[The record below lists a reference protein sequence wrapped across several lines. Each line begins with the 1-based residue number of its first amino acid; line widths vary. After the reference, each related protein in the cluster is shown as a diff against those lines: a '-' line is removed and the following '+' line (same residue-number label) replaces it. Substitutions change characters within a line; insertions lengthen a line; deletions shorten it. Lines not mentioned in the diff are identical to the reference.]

1 MHPYF
6 YPYVLAP
13 VFIRR
18 NLKGLSSKTDTVV
31 GTYCPFMLL
40 AQDVVQTP
48 DRNIRGQACPHPL
61 HPLDKRCPLFSC
73 RAHKLLI
80 VGRHIY
86 LCPITIGFLHVGYP
100 MIGKVLWKAAPD
112 VSQMPVHCVPLPLGS
127 RQVSYLFPDASL
139 PCQTLSRYVFKRDA

>member
-1 MHPYF
+1 MYSSLGICRVFP
-6 YPYVLAP
+6 PKLTQLSELTVLSCCSH
-13 VFIRR
+13 RM
-18 NLKGLSSKTDTVV
+18 SSR
-31 GTYCPFMLL
+31 F
-40 AQDVVQTP
+40 A
-48 DRNIRGQACPHPL
+48 PHPL
-61 HPLDKRCPLFSC
+61 NKPCPLFSC

-100 MIGKVLWKAAPD
+100 MIGKVLWKDAPD
-112 VSQMPVHCVPLPLGS
+112 VSQMPAHCVPLPLGS